1 MCPKA
6 EWLRWHGITADWP
19 CHGRW
24 QSLIADNA
32 REFRGYFLQEVAL
45 EHGIHVAFRGVGNPN
60 WGAHIERLMGHI
72 ARDMH
77 ALIGT
82 SFSNPVEK
90 GDYDS
95 EGRAVFTLEQLEAI
109 FLHLFV
115 EVYHHSS
122 HEGLGGRSPIS
133 VWRDYYAAKGGESL
147 AYYPQVQAG
156 QSLLLSL
163 LPQFRRTIQQDGV
176 SWEGN
181 QYFDD
186 VLTSYIRE
194 RNPERADGLWR
205 FRYDPRDIRQIWWR
219 DPASGVWF
227 PIPLRDADGKGV
239 ALWEL
244 LDNQS
249 VQRREAAS
257 TVDQTTID
265 SGRNAVDRIVLEGEV
280 VSLKEHRKRRV
291 KTKANTAEMELLESK
306 ESGAPALPPAP
317 LPPSLAVLG
326 WTPSE
331 AIDAEIFSATG
342 SFEVEPLQVRH
353 HDSREG

>member
-1 MCPKA
+1 M
-6 EWLRWHGITADWP
+6 
-19 CHGRW
+19 
-24 QSLIADNA
+24 IADNA

-45 EHGIHVAFRGVGNPN
+45 EYGIHVAFRGVGNPN

-72 ARDMH
+72 ASDMH

-82 SFSNPVEK
+82 SFANPVEK
-90 GDYDS
+90 GEYDS
-95 EGRAVFTLEQLEAI
+95 AGLAVFTLEQLEAI

-115 EVYHHSS
+115 EVYHHSP
-122 HEGLGGRSPIS
+122 HAGLDGRSPIS
-133 VWRDYYAAKGGESL
+133 VWRDYFETKGKESL
-147 AYYPQVQAG
+147 VHYPQVQAG

-181 QYFDD
+181 HYFDD

-194 RNPERADGLWR
+194 ENPKRADGLWR

-227 PIPLRDADGKGV
+227 PIPLRDSDGGGV
-239 ALWEL
+239 ALWEYM
-244 LDNQS
+244 DYQATKG
-249 VQRREAAS
+249 REAAA
-257 TVDQTTID
+257 TVDQPTID
-265 SGRNAVDRIVLEGEV
+265 SGRNAVDRITQEAEA

-291 KTKANTAEMELLESK
+291 KAKTNSVEAELLEPR
-306 ESGAPALPPAP
+306 EGVTPALTPAPPA
-317 LPPSLAVLG
+317 PSLAVLG
-326 WTPSE
+326 WTPNE
-331 AIDAEIFSATG
+331 VIDPEIFSDTG
-342 SFEVEPLQVRH
+342 AFEIEPLKVRQ